1 MSKTLGTFVC
11 CHSPGAWAALPAAV
25 AGIAGPAPAG
35 AVSSGGAGW
44 GGAGAAAA
52 IRTSHPFDSVNPRG
66 GGAASAGAADAAA
79 AASATADALRTGER
93 RIKATTVARCEDR
106 V

>member
-1 MSKTLGTFVC
+1 
-11 CHSPGAWAALPAAV
+11 V

-52 IRTSHPFDSVNPRG
+52 IRTCHPFDSVNPRG
-66 GGAASAGAADAAA
+66 DGAASAGVANAAA
-79 AASATADALRTGER
+79 ANATADALRTRER
-93 RIKATTVARCEDR
+93 RIKATTVARCER
-106 V
+106 PV